1 MIHFSK
7 GIQKLFVLM
16 FCFGLLACTEGFQAG
31 TTPVS
36 TADQASTGAPAPTAP
51 NSPFTPTAPPAV
63 TPTPTP
69 TPAPSGG
76 GSSNTTDPYA
86 NARKIC
92 VDQTNQLRLKVLGA
106 GYALRDRDAE
116 KGSCSDTES
125 KITME
130 QRSADN
136 RPVPWHP
143 AWGYCGETGQ
153 NSCGGGGS
161 GYPLDTL
168 MADCVSGW
176 FDEGPGG
183 AHYEQLMDT
192 NAKSVSCGVY
202 VSSGKM
208 QIIQSLYY
216 D

>member
-1 MIHFSK
+1 MIYFS
-7 GIQKLFVLM
+7 GRTQKLFVLI
-16 FCFGLLACTEGFQAG
+16 FCFGLLACTEGFQTG
-31 TTPVS
+31 TMPVS
-36 TADQASTGAPAPTAP
+36 TTDQASAGVPAPAAP
-51 NSPFTPTAPPAV
+51 NSPFIPTAPPAV
-63 TPTPTP
+63 TPTPA
-69 TPAPSGG
+69 PASSGG
-76 GSSNTTDPYA
+76 GSSNTSDPYA
-86 NARKIC
+86 NARKFC

-106 GYALRDRDAE
+106 GHALRDRNAE

-130 QRSADN
+130 QRSAN
-136 RPVPWHP
+136 NSPVPWHP

-161 GYPLDTL
+161 GYTLDNL
-168 MADCVSGW
+168 MSDCVSGW

-183 AHYEQLMDT
+183 AHYEQLMDP

-202 VSSGKM
+202 VNGGKM

-216 D
+216 E